1 MLNLQEGHSGGS
13 FPLMEWSIIIFQYI
27 LGYVP
32 ILSQAV
38 VMIPRTVL
46 SPTGSFSQWG
56 IEVLKTDFS

>member
-1 MLNLQEGHSGGS
+1 MVNLQEGHSRGS
-13 FPLMEWSIIIFQYI
+13 FPLMEWSIIIIFQYI

-46 SPTGSFSQWG
+46 SLTGSFSVG
-56 IEVLKTDFS
+56 N